1 MFPVSK
7 LIISISKNEQHH
19 FVAQIDDFV
28 KKGNQQ
34 KAYMSSNLW
43 KQKGACGVSLTIWR
57 DKTGNVD
64 WTSLMG
70 NEKKELLRNLPT
82 HFPTI
87 LPPYA
92 CN

>member
-43 KQKGACGVSLTIWR
+43 KQ
-57 DKTGNVD
+57 
-64 WTSLMG
+64 
-70 NEKKELLRNLPT
+70 
-82 HFPTI
+82 
-87 LPPYA
+87 
-92 CN
+92 